1 MAPRPALPLRCGTT
15 HDPDHVRL
23 LLQLS
28 SSSLGILH
36 GSIALLFISGIVA
49 SFMGRW
55 WNQGWIWLSLGLL
68 IAIYI
73 YMGVSASGYFGK
85 VRKAVG
91 LAYMDGFKSRPGM
104 EQASA
109 EEIDA
114 LLAKS
119 TPVRLTVIGFG
130 GLLLHPVVDAV
141 QTVLKAEHLRSRVLK
156 LANGRSSPSSLHI
169 GPHSFRMRGGTMA
182 MTTPRILTAGRLASR
197 LASSV

>member
-1 MAPRPALPLRCGTT
+1 MYNWFVYLHIAGTFGFLMAHGASASVAFALRRER
-15 HDPDHVRL
+15 DPDHLRL

-49 SFMGRW
+49 GFMGRW

-91 LAYMDGFKSRPGM
+91 LAYMDGFKSRPGI
-104 EQASA
+104 EPASA

-114 LLAKS
+114 LLTKG

-130 GLLLHPVVDAV
+130 GLLLTLWLMLFKP
-141 QTVLKAEHLRSRVLK
+141 
-156 LANGRSSPSSLHI
+156 
-169 GPHSFRMRGGTMA
+169 F
-182 MTTPRILTAGRLASR
+182 
-197 LASSV
+197 